1 MNSVGIFFIIW
12 QLIFSSKGGI
22 DWTFDEEGSKGRV
35 AFLEKILIVP
45 SLFSCFVLRL
55 MKMFLRHLVFLILSF
70 VFFGGRHYLVLLR

>member
-1 MNSVGIFFIIW
+1 MNNVGMFFIIW

-45 SLFSCFVLRL
+45 SFFSCFVLRL
-55 MKMFLRHLVFLILSF
+55 MQMFLRRLVFLILCF
-70 VFFGGRHYLVLLR
+70 VFSGGI

>member
-1 MNSVGIFFIIW
+1 MNNVGIFFIIL
-12 QLIFSSKGGI
+12 QLIFSSKGGVVI

-55 MKMFLRHLVFLILSF
+55 MKMFLRRLVFLILCF
-70 VFFGGRHYLVLLR
+70 VFLGGI